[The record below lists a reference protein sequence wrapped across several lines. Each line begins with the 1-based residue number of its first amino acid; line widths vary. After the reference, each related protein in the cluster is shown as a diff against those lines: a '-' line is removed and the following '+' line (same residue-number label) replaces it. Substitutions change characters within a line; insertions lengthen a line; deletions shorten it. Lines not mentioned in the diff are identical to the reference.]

1 MSWTHN
7 ILSVLLLPHLIGTG
21 TGVALLQVELVSDR
35 TTTAEP
41 IVESAGGH
49 RMWYDAQRTGMETVK
64 AVLSVAVL
72 WGGMFV
78 SGAADQAM
86 LEPFGV
92 GATDDIVGV
101 WKWVAGSSL
110 RRPDATRTVAS
121 LLEIRRA
128 DDGSLSARVLVN
140 DGPRPVVKH
149 VDGVSFEEG
158 RLCLEIDGQ
167 AAFKGTL
174 REDGRS
180 IDGTV
185 LFDGRKS
192 SSAELRKVEARTGS
206 RGVAPLRAT

>member
-1 MSWTHN
+1 
-7 ILSVLLLPHLIGTG
+7 
-21 TGVALLQVELVSDR
+21 
-35 TTTAEP
+35 
-41 IVESAGGH
+41 
-49 RMWYDAQRTGMETVK
+49 MWYDAQRTGMDAVK

-78 SGAADQAM
+78 SGAADQA
-86 LEPFGV
+86 LLDPFGV

-121 LLEIRRA
+121 LLEIRRG
-128 DDGSLSARVLVN
+128 DDGSLSARVLMN
-140 DGPRPVVKH
+140 DGPRPVLKH

-158 RLCLEIDGQ
+158 RLCLEIDGR

-180 IDGTV
+180 IDGAV
-185 LFDGRKS
+185 LLDGRKS
-192 SSAELRKVEARTGS
+192 SSAELRKVEVRTGS
-206 RGVAPLRAT
+206 RGVTPLRAT